1 MICNVRTLGISGIQG
16 NVVSAECY
24 ISSGLPAFDIVGLP
38 DASVKEARERVRA
51 AAKSSGLKF
60 PVSRITVNL
69 APANLKKAGTHY
81 DLPIL
86 LSILSAAGEIRRPAA
101 DCAFLGE
108 LSLDGEIRAVSG
120 VLPMA
125 LAAKANGFRYLFV
138 PAENAAEATLARGP
152 EIIPVH
158 SVRELAD
165 GLNGLSD
172 LPGEPLWEPEQD
184 TSPIPDFKDVLG
196 QENVKRALEVA
207 AAGSHNVLLIG
218 PPGSGKSML
227 SKRLPSILPDMTWA
241 ESLEVS
247 TIYSIMGLLTP
258 KQPLVTRRPFRAPHH
273 TVSNAGLVGGGSNPK
288 PGEISMAHKGVL
300 FLDELPE
307 FRKDSLDLMRQ
318 PLEDGKVTI
327 SRVSGSVTYPAEFM
341 MVCAMNPCKCGWYG
355 DPSGRCRCSQQ
366 SVENYQSRISGPMLD
381 RIDIIVEVNAVP
393 FEDLR
398 ERAQAEPSSEIKQR
412 VNAARK
418 IQVARFGEDT
428 GMCNARMG
436 PGEMRKFCALFDDCA
451 ALMKDAFETMGL
463 TARSYD
469 RILRVARTVAD
480 LDGSEDIQV
489 PHIAEAIQYRA
500 VRLGNQG

>member
-393 FEDLR
+393 FVDLR

-436 PGEMRKFCALFDDCA
+436 PGEMREFCTLSDDCA